1 MVFREFGMGFDNLN
15 DVFTFWDAAF
25 DIWNGEIGVEDDE
38 LRILV

>member
-1 MVFREFGMGFDNLN
+1 MVFREFGMGFDILN

>member
-1 MVFREFGMGFDNLN
+1 MVFREFGIGFDNLN

-25 DIWNGEIGVEDDE
+25 DIWNGEIGIEDDE

>member
-1 MVFREFGMGFDNLN
+1 MVFREFGMGFDILN

-25 DIWNGEIGVEDDE
+25 DIWNGEIGSEDDE